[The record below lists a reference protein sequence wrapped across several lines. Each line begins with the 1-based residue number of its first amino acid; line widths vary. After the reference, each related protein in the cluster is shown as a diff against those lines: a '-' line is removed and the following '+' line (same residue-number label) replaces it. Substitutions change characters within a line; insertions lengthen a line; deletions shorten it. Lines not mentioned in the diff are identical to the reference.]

1 MPRWF
6 GEKRI
11 SEKTLA
17 QLLDEPPYPVG
28 DDNGMVKVAERFE
41 SFWISN
47 SSITEVLN
55 GFLFGATKICA

>member
-28 DDNGMVKVAERFE
+28 DNNGMVKVAQRFE

-55 GFLFGATKICA
+55 GF